1 LGAFSGPLTVSKLWV
16 RGELPD
22 GFRDRFI
29 KHLRL
34 RTFQPLTADDDAD
47 ERVGWCVVGSPLEL
61 ELGHENVYYGSYL
74 AVGVRADRW
83 RLPTTV
89 LKAELAEATRAAL
102 AKSGRERLTKAEK
115 DDLKQRVATRLK
127 KKLLPSMRAAD
138 FVWNLDAGVAYFFK
152 QSAKAIEQLSVLFEA
167 TFGLELA
174 LDCPYLAAVERRLGD
189 SELEV
194 LAAVEP
200 APLHTARK

>member
-1 LGAFSGPLTVSKLWV
+1 MGAFGGPLTFSKLWV
-16 RGELPD
+16 RGELPE
-22 GFRDRFI
+22 GFRDRFV

-34 RTFQPLTADDDAD
+34 RTFQPLSPEDDAD
-47 ERVGWCVVGSPLEL
+47 ERVGWCVVGSPMDL

-74 AVGVRADRW
+74 AVGVRVDRW

-89 LKAELAEATRAAL
+89 LKAEIAEATRAAL

-115 DDLKQRVATRLK
+115 DDLKLRVSSRLRK
-127 KKLLPSMRAAD
+127 KVLPSMRAAD
-138 FVWNLDAGVAYFFK
+138 FVWNLDAGVAYFFN
-152 QSAKAIEQLSVLFEA
+152 QSAKAIEQLGVLFEQ

-174 LDCPYLAAVERRLGD
+174 LDCPYLAAVERHLSD
-189 SELEV
+189 AELEV

-200 APLHTARK
+200 APLHAARK